1 MTSLEAIEMA
11 LIIAKTC
18 QPQIMCCGCP
28 FYDARYE
35 CYIKL
40 VSRPR
45 GVEVL
50 QKAYKEEQ
58 ALNKQEVK

>member
-11 LIIAKTC
+11 LKIAKTC

-50 QKAYKEEQ
+50 EKAYIEE
-58 ALNKQEVK
+58 KQMVERK

>member
-1 MTSLEAIEMA
+1 MTNLEAIEMA
-11 LIIAKTC
+11 LKIAKIC

-50 QKAYKEEQ
+50 QKAYIEE
-58 ALNKQEVK
+58 KQMGR

>member
-1 MTSLEAIEMA
+1 MTNLEAIEMA
-11 LIIAKTC
+11 LKIAKTC

-35 CYIKL
+35 GYIKL

-50 QKAYKEEQ
+50 QKAYIEE
-58 ALNKQEVK
+58 KQMGR